1 VVLKDL
7 ATRAEANTAI
17 DDALQGRITF
27 RLKDVPFLAFS

>member
-7 ATRAEANTAI
+7 ATRAEANIAI
-17 DDALQGRITF
+17 DDALQRRITV